1 MSVIYYDRV
10 VRGSEHEDG
19 LVIVQF
25 LKEMVGE
32 KFSFLNYYKEMPVSY
47 DAKLLSV
54 ENGMAE
60 FEIHEYQAKV
70 INIEKNVLIRA
81 HEKNS
86 VKDDMLGE
94 AFYVNVSKRKTILT
108 NFRYANIRSDQRRF
122 VRVNLDGKNA
132 DVDLHVS
139 DNMEPITASIKDI
152 SLGGIALYITELGGL
167 EPNQEILA
175 TLKLVSSDGQPLRN
189 VVARC
194 LVANILGEN
203 PPYICIV
210 EFHPEFNAQQALAHY
225 INQRQVEII
234 KELKELA
241 DS

>member
-1 MSVIYYDRV
+1 MSVIYYDKV
-10 VRGSEHEDG
+10 VRGSEREDG

-25 LKEMVGE
+25 LKDMVGE

-60 FEIHEYQAKV
+60 FDIHEYQAKV

-81 HEKNS
+81 HDKNS
-86 VKDDMLGE
+86 IKEDMLAE
-94 AFYVNVSKRKTILT
+94 SFYVNVSKKKTILT
-108 NFRYANIRSDQRRF
+108 NFRYAKIRSDQRRF

-132 DVDLHVS
+132 DVEIFVS
-139 DNMEPITASIKDI
+139 EDSEPLKASIKDI
-152 SLGGIALYITELGGL
+152 SLGGIALNITEINGL
-167 EPNQEILA
+167 DPDKEIKA
-175 TLKLVSSDGQPLRN
+175 TLKLVSSDGEPLRN
-189 VVARC
+189 VMARC
-194 LVANILGEN
+194 TVSNILGEK
-203 PPYICIV
+203 PPYTCIV